1 MTKRTKVMLGA
12 GALLVLLIGFGGW
25 WFLIRDDAP
34 AAVSLDDARETVE
47 GESEG
52 EGEGGGDAGSTGATD
67 VNGSWSVDPS
77 IGSFDDFSGSFAGYR
92 VEEELSTIGSNTAVG
107 RTPDVTGE
115 LSVDGAALT
124 EATVTV
130 DLTSLESDEGFR
142 DSAAQRELDTG
153 QFPEA
158 VFTTSEAVD
167 LGVDPGEGTVVTT
180 AVAGDLTFHGETKPV
195 TVDLEAELNDGVII
209 VTGSTDIDMTEF
221 GVTAPVLGPVVS
233 VSDQAEIEFQL
244 FFAKT

>member
-12 GALLVLLIGFGGW
+12 GALLILLIGFGGW

-52 EGEGGGDAGSTGATD
+52 EGEGGGDAGSTGSTD

-115 LSVDGAALT
+115 LTVDGAALT

-153 QFPEA
+153 
-158 VFTTSEAVD
+158 
-167 LGVDPGEGTVVTT
+167 
-180 AVAGDLTFHGETKPV
+180 
-195 TVDLEAELNDGVII
+195 
-209 VTGSTDIDMTEF
+209 
-221 GVTAPVLGPVVS
+221 
-233 VSDQAEIEFQL
+233 
-244 FFAKT
+244 